1 MNWRDFLLGVGIVGA
16 FVALGIGM
24 TKALSS
30 HPKQERRLNCKFIP
44 TGEIVAREYDDAIE
58 VIRGPA
64 YECYI
69 KGELK

>member
-44 TGEIVAREYDDAIE
+44 TGEIVADFNH
-58 VIRGPA
+58 
-64 YECYI
+64 
-69 KGELK
+69 LKSNRRRSC